1 MSLRSMKSGK
11 LENFA
16 KIELVK
22 EFIVMKKH
30 YDITRA

>member
-16 KIELVK
+16 EIELVK
-22 EFIVMKKH
+22 EFIVMEEKL
-30 YDITRA
+30 